1 MNNTPL
7 VSFCLITYNQERFIL
22 DALQGA
28 FNQTYANLEILISDD
43 CSRDNTFQLINE
55 AVAQY
60 NGPHKIVV
68 NQNSHNLGIAAH
80 INKVLYEI
88 AKGEIIMLAAGDD
101 VSLPTRTQVSVDFL
115 MQHPEVS
122 SVSVSSEECDENL
135 QPKENTFRK
144 LMTPGRDSI
153 VTLEDYVYFRNFIL
167 FPGDSRVLR
176 REVISAFPPLKY
188 VSAEDIYLFI
198 RSLLVG
204 SAGYIRQPLV
214 KYRIYGGNVTC
225 QRQTNQEILT
235 QKREGAKRQM
245 EEDIEVALCNHYIE
259 AEDVPLIEK
268 KITDLLDHMYPL
280 PIIQKRHSLIYR
292 ILRKCAKIIL
302 RE

>member
-7 VSFCLITYNQERFIL
+7 VSFCLFTYNQEKFVM

-28 FNQTYANLEILISDD
+28 FSQTYANLEIIISDD
-43 CSRDNTFQLINE
+43 CSTDSTFQLIKD
-55 AVAQY
+55 AVAHY
-60 NGPHKIVV
+60 NGPHKIIV
-68 NQNSHNLGIAAH
+68 NQNPHNLGIAAH
-80 INKVLYEI
+80 VNKVLYEI

-144 LMTPGRDSI
+144 LMTQGRDSI

-198 RSLLVG
+198 RSMLVG

-225 QRQTNQEILT
+225 QRQTDQEVLR
-235 QKREGAKRQM
+235 QKREGAKLQM
-245 EEDIEVALCNHYIE
+245 EEDIKVALSNHYIK
-259 AEDVPLIEK
+259 ADDVPLIEK
-268 KITDLLDHMYPL
+268 KVTDLLDHMYPV
-280 PIIQKRHSLIYR
+280 PVVQKRHSLIYR
-292 ILRKCAKIIL
+292 ILRKCAKILL